1 MQAAL
6 TTIVRMSER
15 VGFQTNLNKTK
26 GVICK
31 PGFIWGQQGSEAYKR
46 QAIEEGPNFW
56 ESKRTRVCCKECGD
70 TMDSSPMRH
79 HMERAHGVVL
89 P

>member
-1 MQAAL
+1 MAGEHNICFYTYYRPIAGRYLILVQAAL

-56 ESKRTRVCCKECGD
+56 EKKITRVHFE
-70 TMDSSPMRH
+70 
-79 HMERAHGVVL
+79 
-89 P
+89 